1 MFTDIDLS
9 YVDEYSCKANNSLQK
24 DVKSVNVIVQCEWNN
39 SVYNSYMYMY
49 ILVTELLHF
58 CIYGTCK
65 GLVESFL
72 GIPFIRFVLLIH
84 LLYMPST
91 CCSSLHCTHVHTH
104 CPYHYFT
111 R

>member
-49 ILVTELLHF
+49 IQLH
-58 CIYGTCK
+58 
-65 GLVESFL
+65 
-72 GIPFIRFVLLIH
+72 
-84 LLYMPST
+84 
-91 CCSSLHCTHVHTH
+91 
-104 CPYHYFT
+104 
-111 R
+111 